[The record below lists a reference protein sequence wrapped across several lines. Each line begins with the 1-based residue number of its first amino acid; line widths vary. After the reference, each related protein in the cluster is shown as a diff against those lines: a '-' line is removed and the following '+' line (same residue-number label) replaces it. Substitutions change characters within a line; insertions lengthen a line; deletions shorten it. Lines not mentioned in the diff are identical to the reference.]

1 MVLRLKLEIAALIP
15 VHRASAEGRRRGKE
29 VVVLTRV
36 NNKGDKVQASR
47 GRGERKGACA
57 NQGGKELGGK
67 TVGLKL
73 QSLAALG
80 KKVSV
85 RM

>member
-47 GRGERKGACA
+47 GGERKGACA